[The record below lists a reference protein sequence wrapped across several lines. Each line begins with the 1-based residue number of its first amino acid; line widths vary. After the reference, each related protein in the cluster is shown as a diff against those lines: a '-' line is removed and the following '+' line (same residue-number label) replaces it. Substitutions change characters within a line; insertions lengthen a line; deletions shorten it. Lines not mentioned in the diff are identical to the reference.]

1 MEALVIFVTFLA
13 LMALGVPIGTSLGV
27 AAVITVYY
35 FDLGIAMLGVNFSSG
50 IASFPLLAIPFFVLA
65 GVILEK
71 AGLAATI
78 AHFFELLVGKAV
90 GGLAMVAVMTCMFWG
105 ALSGS
110 GPATTAAV
118 GLILLAPMIK
128 HGYDK
133 HFAGATIAN
142 ASDLSIIIPPSI
154 AFIIYGNITSVSV
167 SALFVAGIIPGLL
180 TGAGTILVAY
190 LVSRKRGYRG
200 LERRGTPREILK
212 AFKESIWAILAP
224 VIILGGI
231 YAGIFTPTEAAVVA
245 VFYSLFVAVVIYR
258 SVTWRDMIRMLVD
271 ASVTSSVI
279 MFIVVFAGLF
289 TWAAS
294 VIGVIDQAA
303 NFVISISPNAAVKR
317 QGQDVTLICY
327 GSGYYLC
334 EEAAAELDG
343 MKIEAEIVDLRTLK
357 PLDMNTVSES
367 IKKTH
372 RAVIV
377 HEACLTGGFG
387 AELAARIQ
395 EELFDYLKAP
405 VKRVAAKDIP
415 IPFSPPLEDYVLPK
429 VSDVVEAAREVVNR
443 YRKGHN

>member
-1 MEALVIFVTFLA
+1 LEALVIFLTFLA
-13 LMALGVPIGTSLGV
+13 LMALGVPIGTSLGI
-27 AAVITVYY
+27 AAVVTVYQ

-71 AGLAATI
+71 AGLAASI

-118 GLILLAPMIK
+118 GLILLTPMIK

-167 SALFVAGIIPGLL
+167 SALFLAGIIPGLL

-190 LVSRKRGYRG
+190 LVSRRRGYRG
-200 LERRGTPREILK
+200 LERRGAPKEILI
-212 AFKESIWAILAP
+212 AFKNSIWAILAP

-231 YAGIFTPTEAAVVA
+231 YAGVFTPTEAAVVA

-258 SVTWRDMIRMLVD
+258 TVTWRDMIRMLVD

-279 MFIVVFAGLF
+279 MFIVVFAGIF

-294 VIGVIDQAA
+294 VVGVIDKAA
-303 NFVISISPNAAVKR
+303 NFVISISPNAV
-317 QGQDVTLICY
+317 VMIILINLLLL
-327 GSGYYLC
+327 GLGMILDAISISYLIMPI
-334 EEAAAELDG
+334 L
-343 MKIEAEIVDLRTLK
+343 IPV
-357 PLDMNTVSES
+357 
-367 IKKTH
+367 
-372 RAVIV
+372 
-377 HEACLTGGFG
+377 
-387 AELAARIQ
+387 LAAFKIDPLWYGVIFISALAIGQ
-395 EELFDYLKAP
+395 ATPPVGVNLFTAANL
-405 VKRVAAKDIP
+405 VKGDLDAIAKQAILFV
-415 IPFSPPLEDYVLPK
+415 IM
-429 VSDVVEAAREVVNR
+429 DVVVLIILSLFPILSLYLPVLAGL
-443 YRKGHN
+443 YTP

>member
-1 MEALVIFVTFLA
+1 
-13 LMALGVPIGTSLGV
+13 MALGVPIGTSLGI
-27 AAVITVYY
+27 AAVLTVYH

-118 GLILLAPMIK
+118 GLILLTPMIK

-200 LERRGTPREILK
+200 LEGRGSAKEILI
-212 AFKESIWAILAP
+212 AFKDSIWAILAP

-245 VFYSLFVAVVIYR
+245 VFYSLFVAIVIYR
-258 SVTWRDMIRMLVD
+258 TVTWRDMVRILVD

-279 MFIVVFAGLF
+279 MFIVVFAGIF

-294 VIGVIDQAA
+294 VIGVIDRAA
-303 NFVISISPNAAVKR
+303 EFVISISPNAV
-317 QGQDVTLICY
+317 VMIILINLLLL
-327 GSGYYLC
+327 GLGMILDAISISYLIMPI
-334 EEAAAELDG
+334 L
-343 MKIEAEIVDLRTLK
+343 IPV
-357 PLDMNTVSES
+357 
-367 IKKTH
+367 
-372 RAVIV
+372 
-377 HEACLTGGFG
+377 
-387 AELAARIQ
+387 LAALKIDPLWYGVIFISALAIGQ
-395 EELFDYLKAP
+395 ATPPVGVNLFTAANLVKGDLDAIAKQAVVFVIMDVVVLIILSLFPILSLYLP
-405 VKRVAAKDIP
+405 VAAGLYTP
-415 IPFSPPLEDYVLPK
+415 
-429 VSDVVEAAREVVNR
+429 
-443 YRKGHN
+443 

>member
-1 MEALVIFVTFLA
+1 MEIFVISVSFLV
-13 LMALGVPIGTSLGV
+13 LMALGIPIGTALGIAGV
-27 AAVITVYY
+27 FTVYH
-35 FDLGIAMLGVNFSSG
+35 FDLGIEMLGVNFSSG

-90 GGLAMVAVMTCMFWG
+90 GGLAMVAVLTCMFWG

-142 ASDLSIIIPPSI
+142 SSDLSIIIPPSI

-180 TGAGTILVAY
+180 TGAGTVLVAY

-200 LERRGTPREILK
+200 LERRGSAKEILIALK
-212 AFKESIWAILAP
+212 DSVWAILAP

-231 YAGIFTPTEAAVVA
+231 YTGIFTPTEAAVVA
-245 VFYSLFVAVVIYR
+245 VFYSLFVAFVVYR
-258 SVTWRDMIRMLVD
+258 SVSWRDLVFILVD

-279 MFIVVFAGLF
+279 MFIVVFAGIF

-294 VIGVIDQAA
+294 VIGVIDLAA
-303 NFVISISPNAAVKR
+303 NSIVRISPNAVVMIILVNLLLLGLGMILDAISISY
-317 QGQDVTLICY
+317 LIMPI
-327 GSGYYLC
+327 L
-334 EEAAAELDG
+334 
-343 MKIEAEIVDLRTLK
+343 IPV
-357 PLDMNTVSES
+357 
-367 IKKTH
+367 
-372 RAVIV
+372 
-377 HEACLTGGFG
+377 
-387 AELAARIQ
+387 LAAFKIDPLWYGVIFISALAIGQ
-395 EELFDYLKAP
+395 ATPPVGVNLFT
-405 VKRVAAKDIP
+405 AANLIKGDLDSIAKQAV
-415 IPFSPPLEDYVLPK
+415 PFVIM
-429 VSDVVEAAREVVNR
+429 DVVVLFILSVFPALSTYLPIKAGL
-443 YRKGHN
+443 YTP

>member
-1 MEALVIFVTFLA
+1 MEALVIFLTFLA
-13 LMALGVPIGTSLGV
+13 LMALGVPIGTSLGI
-27 AAVITVYY
+27 AAVVTVYQ

-71 AGLAATI
+71 AGLAASI

-118 GLILLAPMIK
+118 GLILLTPMIK

-167 SALFVAGIIPGLL
+167 SALFLAGIIPGLL

-200 LERRGTPREILK
+200 LERRGSPKEILI
-212 AFKESIWAILAP
+212 AFKNSIWAILAP

-231 YAGIFTPTEAAVVA
+231 YAGVFTPTEAAVVA

-258 SVTWRDMIRMLVD
+258 TVTWRDMIRMLVD

-279 MFIVVFAGLF
+279 MFIVVFAGIF

-294 VIGVIDQAA
+294 VVGVIDRAA
-303 NFVISISPNAAVKR
+303 NFVISISPNAVVMIILINLLLLGLGMILDAISISYLIMPILIPVLAAFKIDPLWYGVIFISALAIGQATPPVGVNLFTAANLVK
-317 QGQDVTLICY
+317 G
-327 GSGYYLC
+327 
-334 EEAAAELDG
+334 ELDAIA
-343 MKIEAEIVDLRTLK
+343 KQAILF
-357 PLDMNTVSES
+357 
-367 IKKTH
+367 
-372 RAVIV
+372 VIM
-377 HEACLTGGFG
+377 
-387 AELAARIQ
+387 
-395 EELFDYLKAP
+395 
-405 VKRVAAKDIP
+405 
-415 IPFSPPLEDYVLPK
+415 
-429 VSDVVEAAREVVNR
+429 DVVVLIILSLFPILSLYLPVLAGL
-443 YRKGHN
+443 YTP

>member
-1 MEALVIFVTFLA
+1 LEALVIFFTFLA
-13 LMALGVPIGTSLGV
+13 LMALGVPIGTSLGI
-27 AAVITVYY
+27 AGVITVYY

-90 GGLAMVAVMTCMFWG
+90 GGMAMVAVMTCMFWG

-118 GLILLAPMIK
+118 GLILLTPMIK

-200 LERRGTPREILK
+200 LERRGSPREILK
-212 AFKESIWAILAP
+212 ALKDSIWAILAP

-258 SVTWRDMIRMLVD
+258 TVTWRDMIRMLVD

-279 MFIVVFAGLF
+279 MFIVVFAGIF

-303 NFVISISPNAAVKR
+303 NFMISISPNAAVMII
-317 QGQDVTLICY
+317 LINLLLL
-327 GSGYYLC
+327 GLGMILDAISISYLIMPI
-334 EEAAAELDG
+334 L
-343 MKIEAEIVDLRTLK
+343 IPV
-357 PLDMNTVSES
+357 
-367 IKKTH
+367 
-372 RAVIV
+372 
-377 HEACLTGGFG
+377 
-387 AELAARIQ
+387 LAAFKIDPLWYGVIFISALAIGQ
-395 EELFDYLKAP
+395 ATPPVGVNLFTAANL
-405 VKRVAAKDIP
+405 VKGDLDSIAKQAIV
-415 IPFSPPLEDYVLPK
+415 FV
-429 VSDVVEAAREVVNR
+429 VMDVVVLIILSLFPILSLYLPVLAGL
-443 YRKGHN
+443 YTP

>member
-1 MEALVIFVTFLA
+1 MEALVIFLTFLV
-13 LMALGVPIGTSLGV
+13 LMALGVPIGTSLGI

-118 GLILLAPMIK
+118 GLILIKPMIK

-167 SALFVAGIIPGLL
+167 SALFLAGIIPGLL

-190 LVSRKRGYRG
+190 LVSRKRGFRG
-200 LERRGTPREILK
+200 LERRGSPKEILI
-212 AFKESIWAILAP
+212 AFKDSIWAILAP

-258 SVTWRDMIRMLVD
+258 TVTWRDMVRMLVD

-294 VIGVIDQAA
+294 VIGVIDKAA
-303 NFVISISPNAAVKR
+303 NFVISISPNAV
-317 QGQDVTLICY
+317 VMIILINLLLL
-327 GSGYYLC
+327 GLGMILDAISISYLIMPI
-334 EEAAAELDG
+334 L
-343 MKIEAEIVDLRTLK
+343 IPV
-357 PLDMNTVSES
+357 
-367 IKKTH
+367 
-372 RAVIV
+372 
-377 HEACLTGGFG
+377 
-387 AELAARIQ
+387 LAAFKIDPLWYGVIFISALAIGQ
-395 EELFDYLKAP
+395 ATPPVGVNLFTAANL
-405 VKRVAAKDIP
+405 VKGDLDAIAKQAILFV
-415 IPFSPPLEDYVLPK
+415 IM
-429 VSDVVEAAREVVNR
+429 DVVVLIILSLFPILSLYLPVLAGL
-443 YRKGHN
+443 YTP

>member
-1 MEALVIFVTFLA
+1 LEALVIFFTFLA
-13 LMALGVPIGTSLGV
+13 LMALGVPIGTSLGI
-27 AAVITVYY
+27 AGVITVYY

-90 GGLAMVAVMTCMFWG
+90 GGMAMVAVMTCMFWG

-118 GLILLAPMIK
+118 GLILLTPMIK

-212 AFKESIWAILAP
+212 ALKDSIWAILAP

-258 SVTWRDMIRMLVD
+258 TVTWRDMIRMLVD

-279 MFIVVFAGLF
+279 MFIVVFAGIF

-303 NFVISISPNAAVKR
+303 NFIISISPNAAVMII
-317 QGQDVTLICY
+317 LINLLLL
-327 GSGYYLC
+327 GLGMILDAISISYLIMPI
-334 EEAAAELDG
+334 L
-343 MKIEAEIVDLRTLK
+343 IPV
-357 PLDMNTVSES
+357 
-367 IKKTH
+367 
-372 RAVIV
+372 
-377 HEACLTGGFG
+377 
-387 AELAARIQ
+387 LAAFKIDPLWYGVIFISALAIGQ
-395 EELFDYLKAP
+395 ATPPVGVNLFTAANL
-405 VKRVAAKDIP
+405 VKGDLDSIAKQAIV
-415 IPFSPPLEDYVLPK
+415 FV
-429 VSDVVEAAREVVNR
+429 VMDVVVLIILSLFPILSLYLPVLAGF
-443 YRKGHN
+443 YTP